1 VTWYLSRTD
10 SQVGPK
16 NNEKN
21 KEDQIPINQ
30 MLNDE
35 IKKIKDKKIKI
46 KRIRTSF
53 EIKNE
58 WTT

>member
-1 VTWYLSRTD
+1 LSRTD

-53 EIKNE
+53 ETKNE